1 MEINDSIK
9 GVIGP
14 KDTKV
19 ESQTSSFEILVGTKD
34 VSNQPY
40 YDKPVSPT
48 DIIIRKSVSNTYAD
62 TLREAVSE
70 IPAK

>member
-1 MEINDSIK
+1 
-9 GVIGP
+9 
-14 KDTKV
+14 V
-19 ESQTSSFEILVGTKD
+19 ERQTSSFEILVGTKD

-48 DIIIRKSVSNTYAD
+48 DIIIRKSVSITHAD
-62 TLREAVSE
+62 TLREAVSG